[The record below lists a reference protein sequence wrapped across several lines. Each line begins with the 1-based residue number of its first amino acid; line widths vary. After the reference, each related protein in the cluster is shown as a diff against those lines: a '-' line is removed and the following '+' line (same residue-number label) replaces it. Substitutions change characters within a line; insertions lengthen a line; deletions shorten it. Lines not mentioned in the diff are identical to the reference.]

1 MNCLNFIDGL
11 DGLAGGIA
19 TIFFVTISIIINYT
33 GIYNGLD
40 ASLSLIMVGATLGF
54 LVHNFHPAKI
64 FLGNMIAVISLL
76 GFKNVTI
83 TSVIVPLLIL
93 AVPILD
99 TFFAIVRRII
109 KGQSPTQGDKKHIHH
124 QLLQMTSSQVKTV
137 LIIYLVD
144 ILFSCASIIY
154 VIKNAKLGQII
165 YAILVVIVLWFV
177 LTTDIVFDRKT
188 IKDDII
194 HKVNKKNKEEK
205 EKIEKSGEK

>member
-1 MNCLNFIDGL
+1 
-11 DGLAGGIA
+11 
-19 TIFFVTISIIINYT
+19 
-33 GIYNGLD
+33 
-40 ASLSLIMVGATLGF
+40 
-54 LVHNFHPAKI
+54 
-64 FLGNMIAVISLL
+64 
-76 GFKNVTI
+76 
-83 TSVIVPLLIL
+83 
-93 AVPILD
+93 
-99 TFFAIVRRII
+99 
-109 KGQSPTQGDKKHIHH
+109 
-124 QLLQMTSSQVKTV
+124 MTSSQVKTV